1 VTSERTAQKQR
12 TREAILDG
20 ARRLLAR
27 GEPVTVPAAAQEHGI
42 SRATAYR
49 HFPDAQALMLEA
61 GLATLVPPYEA
72 VVAEAADL
80 RSRLL
85 AIARAMTRLTLENES
100 AFRRFL
106 SHAVV
111 ADDPLSARGGRRV
124 AYMTRA
130 LDETPHGLS
139 PAQRSELVAA
149 LSALCG
155 IETLVA
161 MVDVARLPRERLP
174 EVTDRLARTIL
185 DSYLGL
191 DAD

>member
-1 VTSERTAQKQR
+1 MTGERTAQKQR
-12 TREAILDG
+12 TRDAILDG
-20 ARRLLAR
+20 ARRLIAR

-49 HFPDAQALMLEA
+49 YFPDAQALMLEA
-61 GLATLVPPYEA
+61 GLATLVPAYEA
-72 VVAEAADL
+72 VVAAAPDL

-85 AIARAMTRLTLENES
+85 AIVRAMTRLTLENES
-100 AFRRFL
+100 AFRQFL

-174 EVTDRLARTIL
+174 EVTDQLARTIL
-185 DSYLGL
+185 DSYLGP
-191 DAD
+191 DAN